1 MLKVLGMAFLAMFV
15 VIGGVL
21 ALGVGLFIAIPLVS
35 VMSAGLYEEIRLND
49 PDQGRVDFV

>member
-21 ALGVGLFIAIPLVS
+21 ALGVGLFIAIP
-35 VMSAGLYEEIRLND
+35 
-49 PDQGRVDFV
+49 P